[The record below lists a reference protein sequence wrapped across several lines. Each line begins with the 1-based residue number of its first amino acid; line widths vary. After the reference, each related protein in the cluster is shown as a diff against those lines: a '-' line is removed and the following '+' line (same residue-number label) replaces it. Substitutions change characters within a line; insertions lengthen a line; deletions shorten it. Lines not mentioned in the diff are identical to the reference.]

1 VFITEFWTASNPM
14 LSFGQKQSLLITP
27 FETKRGSAECHLS
40 AFEDVKNGVMKGVM

>member
-1 VFITEFWTASNPM
+1 VFITEFWTTSNQM

-40 AFEDVKNGVMKGVM
+40 AFEDVKNGVMIG